1 MARELCDPVLGMI
14 VSEPKQIF
22 ALEEA
27 ATAHQRARIAF
38 KQRRDRAHKENMEEE
53 EPMDLHV
60 SGAARL
66 NDNDYLFGRGAAWF
80 AFVMTCGLMLFDYI
94 DRQVIVSLF
103 PHLKD
108 EWGLSDKQ
116 LGALA
121 SIVSVTVALAGI
133 PVALA
138 ADRFSRVKSIV
149 VMALGWSL
157 ASISCMFT
165 GGFSQL
171 VTARGVVGLGE
182 AGYGSVGAVLIA
194 SHFPSRMRGALMAAF
209 LACASIG
216 SVLGVMLG
224 GVIAAHWGWRAAFGV
239 VGVPGLV
246 LALLYMKVRD
256 YRTVSLTPREPAARP
271 GPGTARFIVQ
281 QLLNSRTLLWLC
293 LAAPAQV
300 ILVSSMWAWLQATCI
315 VCMAWRPTR

>member
-1 MARELCDPVLGMI
+1 
-14 VSEPKQIF
+14 
-22 ALEEA
+22 
-27 ATAHQRARIAF
+27 
-38 KQRRDRAHKENMEEE
+38 
-53 EPMDLHV
+53 MDLHV
-60 SGAARL
+60 SAAGRL

-80 AFVMTCGLMLFDYI
+80 AFAMTCGLMLFDYI

-138 ADRFSRVKSIV
+138 ADRFSRVKSIL

-224 GVIAAHWGWRAAFGV
+224 GVIAAH
-239 VGVPGLV
+239 
-246 LALLYMKVRD
+246 
-256 YRTVSLTPREPAARP
+256 
-271 GPGTARFIVQ
+271 
-281 QLLNSRTLLWLC
+281 
-293 LAAPAQV
+293 
-300 ILVSSMWAWLQATCI
+300 
-315 VCMAWRPTR
+315 